1 MNRKT
6 FAKSFFSVLLSVIMI
21 LTVMAPMSA
30 LAAIEFD
37 NSKLGEDIYFT
48 SRTDYVLAP
57 GITETHITT
66 NNAQGTNQI
75 ASYAVEVD
83 LSNPTT
89 SIIAG
94 YKDYNGN
101 KIGFQKV
108 RDQAYAAEGKR
119 GLNVVAGTNA
129 DFFNKR
135 SQLPGKSAM
144 IYSIIYYNFHLCT
157 KKIGS

>member
-1 MNRKT
+1 MKGKT
-6 FAKSFFSVLLSVIMI
+6 IVKSYFSVLLAVIMVI
-21 LTVMAPMSA
+21 TVMAPMSA

-37 NSKLGEDIYFT
+37 TSKLGEDIYFT

-66 NNAQGTNQI
+66 NNAEGTNQI

-94 YKDYNGN
+94 YKGFLDGSVSVFGYGRKRRGIPYDGRAYGN
-101 KIGFQKV
+101 
-108 RDQAYAAEGKR
+108 APYHYA
-119 GLNVVAGTNA
+119 
-129 DFFNKR
+129 
-135 SQLPGKSAM
+135 
-144 IYSIIYYNFHLCT
+144 
-157 KKIGS
+157 